1 MLSFLPSLSQ
11 KITSHVEIT
20 IKDAP
25 PSESWIHHRRTVA
38 NKLSSW
44 RLPSPSPQKIT
55 SRSRSKMKQHPTR
68 NEKTR
73 TQTFVL
79 SLSLSHF
86 LKRCSSYPRYSA
98 DIPGNHV
105 SRRDYGVKNKGGTRR
120 GRRRGKGGTKRSN
133 ASLMTVRKFQREWII
148 HGGKQKGV
156 EVVSDRAMHRGLN
169 RYNAS
174 CTSACVIIFLSLL
187 QQTGWKLG

>member
-1 MLSFLPSLSQ
+1 MRHLRNRGLIIDGRSQINCHPGVSLPLLPR
-11 KITSHVEIT
+11 KL
-20 IKDAP
+20 
-25 PSESWIHHRRTVA
+25 RRDHDQRWSNTLREMK
-38 NKLSSW
+38 KLERRHSCF
-44 RLPSPSPQKIT
+44 
-55 SRSRSKMKQHPTR
+55 H
-68 NEKTR
+68 
-73 TQTFVL
+73 
-79 SLSLSHF
+79 SLSLIF